1 MKNWIEVSPHSGLEE
16 DAPAN
21 NAGSGNVSMP
31 PDAVKK
37 KKQTLIDRNGKID
50 ARSKS
55 YREHRTKLE
64 AARAKRQERRNA
76 RASKFIESVKNKSLN
91 TEATYA
97 PGYDP
102 AKPMA
107 DMSNINAA
115 KMTKIKGK
123 LGKDLQDKGRG
134 SRKDSLRPSIGVAK
148 SATGYELYHKDF
160 SSAMQ
165 HAYKFAKSKGV
176 TVDPNEIDNKVASGP
191 RKPSSGKTNS
201 YILGTNKKQN
211 VHIQVANLDNKRYE
225 LNMYID

>member
-1 MKNWIEVSPHSGLEE
+1 MKNWIEVSPHTGLEE

-55 YREHRTKLE
+55 YREHRAKLE

-76 RASKFIESVKNKSLN
+76 RASKFIESVKKKSLN
-91 TEATYA
+91 TETTYA
-97 PGYDP
+97 PGYDN

-107 DMSNINAA
+107 DMSNLNA
-115 KMTKIKGK
+115 
-123 LGKDLQDKGRG
+123 
-134 SRKDSLRPSIGVAK
+134 AK
-148 SATGYELYHKDF
+148 SATGYEIYHKDF

-176 TVDPNEIDNKVASGP
+176 TVDPNEIDSKVASGP
-191 RKPSSGKTNS
+191 KKPSNGKTNR
-201 YILGTNKKQN
+201 YILDTDKKQK
-211 VHIQVANLDNKRYE
+211 VHIQVYNTGNKYE
-225 LNMYID
+225 LNMYIS